1 MVRWQAPRLSLEWL
15 TVSATPPKVCCL
27 NLSSRPRPWL
37 LFTCSCSCPSLP
49 HVESLERSDLQA
61 GFWRP
66 GPRVTQIPSPRCAS
80 QAALKYT
87 SVTLR
92 DSPLPAS
99 CLDRVAAQDSCDTD
113 AQTPSLKAA
122 EASAWVKIMW
132 WVLSH
137 KWGRYFFWLLG
148 WDQAK
153 VGEVTSAALWPPFA
167 SPAGGS

>member
-1 MVRWQAPRLSLEWL
+1 MRQH
-15 TVSATPPKVCCL
+15 
-27 NLSSRPRPWL
+27 LSSRPRPWL
-37 LFTCSCSCPSLP
+37 LYNCSCSCFFSPNPQHRVL
-49 HVESLERSDLQA
+49 LEAVTPQG

-66 GPRVTQIPSPRCAS
+66 GSRVTQIPSPRCAS

-87 SVTLR
+87 PV
-92 DSPLPAS
+92 SPSRLTTS
-99 CLDRVAAQDSCDTD
+99 SILSGQSGCSGLLWHRD

-153 VGEVTSAALWPPFA
+153 VGEVTSAALWPPFD